1 MDPKGFQYSS
11 IPFVISCI
19 SIIGS
24 ILVINFAFTI
34 KAIMAAG
41 DSFFEKVYEVVKCIP
56 PGRVTSFGAIAAYL
70 GSKGSSRMV
79 GWALNAS
86 HHSLE
91 QIPAHRV
98 LNRNGMLTGKAH
110 FGGRDLMQQLLEN
123 EGAVIDN
130 NRVVNFKELFWDPR
144 SLDLL

>member
-1 MDPKGFQYSS
+1 
-11 IPFVISCI
+11 
-19 SIIGS
+19 
-24 ILVINFAFTI
+24 
-34 KAIMAAG
+34 MAAG

-144 SLDLL
+144 SLDLLY